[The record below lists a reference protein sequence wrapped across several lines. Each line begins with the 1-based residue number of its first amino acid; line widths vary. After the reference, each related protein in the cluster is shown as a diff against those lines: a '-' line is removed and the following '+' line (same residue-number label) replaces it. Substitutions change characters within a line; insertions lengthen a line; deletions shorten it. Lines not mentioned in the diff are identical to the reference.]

1 MNKSSHSILYVV
13 NTPGFFLSHRLELAI
28 KAKNNGYKVSVA
40 TAYGGGIKKITKLG
54 LDHHIIPFSRSG
66 QNLFEEFNVL
76 IKLILLFWR
85 LKPDLVHL
93 VTIKPLLYGGFV
105 SRLLKIKH
113 TVCAISGLGTT
124 FISDTILMRFRKR
137 IIFKCYKF
145 IFNQKNLMVI
155 LQNTDDINALQNIG
169 ILQSDQVCLINGSGV
184 NLSKFKYVPETR
196 RLKSVVV
203 MASRL
208 LRDKGVF
215 EFVEAAN
222 LLKARGLNVRMLLI
236 GEADEG
242 NPTSISKKEISA
254 WTAEGVVEILGF
266 RDDIAK
272 QYAEANIVCLPSYR
286 EGLPKSLI
294 EAAAIGRCVVTTDVP
309 GCREVIIP
317 GKTGC
322 LVPAR
327 DPLALANSIEKLL
340 NDDTMRIKFGK
351 AGRVFA
357 ENQFDVYKIV
367 QKHMSLYEA
376 MLKDKKIDTNTY

>member
-1 MNKSSHSILYVV
+1 MNRPDHSIIYVL

-28 KAKNNGYKVSVA
+28 KAKNSGYKVSVV
-40 TAYGGGIKKITKLG
+40 TARGDGIKEITNLG
-54 LDHHIIPFSRSG
+54 LDHYIIPFSRSG
-66 QNLFEEFNVL
+66 HNLFEEFNVF
-76 IKLILLFWR
+76 IKLILLLWR

-93 VTIKPLLYGGFV
+93 VTIKPILYGGLA
-105 SRLLKIKH
+105 SRILRIRH
-113 TVCAISGLGTT
+113 TVCAISGLGTAFTSGT
-124 FISDTILMRFRKR
+124 FLTRFRKKL
-137 IIFKCYKF
+137 IFKCYKF

-155 LQNTDDINALQNIG
+155 LQNTDDIQTLQNIG
-169 ILQSDQVCLINGSGV
+169 ILKSDQICLINGSGV
-184 NLSKFKYVPETR
+184 NLRKFKYVPETR
-196 RLKSVVV
+196 KLKSAVVV

-208 LRDKGVF
+208 LRDKGVY

-222 LLKARGLNVRMLLI
+222 LLKARDLNVRMLLI

-242 NPTSISKKEISA
+242 NPTSVTRKEIST
-254 WTAEGVVEILGF
+254 WDTNGVVEILGF
-266 RDDIAK
+266 RVDIAK

-309 GCREVIIP
+309 GCREAIIP

-327 DPLALANSIEKLL
+327 DPLALANSIEELL
-340 NDDTMRIKFGK
+340 NNDTLRINFGK

-357 ENQFDVYKIV
+357 ENQFDVNKIV
-367 QKHMSLYEA
+367 QKHISLYET
-376 MLKDKKIDTNTY
+376 MFE

>member
-1 MNKSSHSILYVV
+1 MNKSSRSILYVL
-13 NTPGFFLSHRLELAI
+13 NSPGFFLSHRLELAI
-28 KAKNNGYKVSVA
+28 KVKNSGYKVSVA
-40 TAYGGGIKKITKLG
+40 TAYGEEIKKITELG
-54 LDHHIIPFSRSG
+54 LDHYILPFSRSG
-66 QNLFEEFNVL
+66 QNPFKEFNVI

-93 VTIKPLLYGGFV
+93 VTIKPILYGGIV

-113 TVCAISGLGTT
+113 TVCAISGLGTA
-124 FISDTILMRFRKR
+124 FISGSILTRIRKKL
-137 IIFKCYKF
+137 IFKCYKF

-155 LQNTDDINALQNIG
+155 LQNTDDIQTFQNIG
-169 ILQSDQVCLINGSGV
+169 ILKSDQICLINGSGV
-184 NLSKFKYVPETR
+184 NLNKFKYVPETR
-196 RLKSVVV
+196 KLKSAVVV

-208 LRDKGVF
+208 LRDKGVY

-222 LLKARGLNVRMLLI
+222 LLKARDLNARMLLI

-242 NPTSISKKEISA
+242 NPTSVTRKEISTWDA
-254 WTAEGVVEILGF
+254 DGVVEILGF
-266 RDDIAK
+266 RVDIAK

-309 GCREVIIP
+309 GCREAIIP

-327 DPLALANSIEKLL
+327 DPLALANSIEELL
-340 NDDTMRIKFGK
+340 NNDTLRINFGK
-351 AGRVFA
+351 AGRIFA
-357 ENQFDVYKIV
+357 ENQFDVNKIV
-367 QKHMSLYEA
+367 LKHIALYET
-376 MLKDKKIDTNTY
+376 MFEGTKS